1 MVRLDGPAL
10 CRTAGLSLSLHARHL
25 MSIKRRVVGAARNSK
40 RNYILQISF
49 FFPFDFG
56 TRECG
61 TDFHGSRVNFF
72 LSCLLFPFDWSVTS

>member
-40 RNYILQISF
+40 RNYILKISF
-49 FFPFDFG
+49 FFPLILGHESAARISMD
-56 TRECG
+56 
-61 TDFHGSRVNFF
+61 RVSIFFF
-72 LSCLLFPFDWSVTS
+72 LASSFLLIGA